1 MVITKSIDRA
11 LSIIAYLI
19 LSVNVFNYIFKYE
32 NLVDERK
39 INFNSN
45 WFFILMDIIIF
56 IIVLLDFIIR
66 RRKAELFKN
75 ITYKVSDSNR
85 GLFFLLKIF
94 IISVTLFNTYI
105 SLLYPSF
112 IQLTGVFMMV
122 LLVSQS
128 TFHFLNESGL
138 NENGIC
144 YGGNCYT
151 WNEVKKCILSKN
163 GDILRLIVRSKIAIF
178 NINQHIDIKLK
189 DNNKDEILQL
199 VNSKFQRI

>member
-1 MVITKSIDRA
+1 MVINKSVDRT

-19 LSVNVFNYIFKYE
+19 LSINVFNYIFKYE
-32 NLVDERK
+32 NLADERK

-45 WFFILMDIIIF
+45 WFFILMDIMIF

-75 ITYKVSDSNR
+75 ITYKVIDSNR
-85 GLFFLLKIF
+85 GQFFLLKIF

-163 GDILRLIVRSKIAIF
+163 GDILRLTVRSKIAIF

-189 DNNKDEILQL
+189 DNKDEILQL
-199 VNSKFQRI
+199 VNSKFQAI